1 MVLSFNVYITRQIP
15 DEGINL
21 LKKFCQTV
29 EVNPHDR
36 PLSYDE
42 LLKQVKGRDA
52 ILTMLSDR
60 IDARLINE
68 VTDPC
73 LKHTW
78 TSLKIIANYAVG
90 YDNVDIKAA
99 TAKGIV
105 VTNTPGVLTDSTADM
120 AWTLLFAI
128 TRRIVEGDKL
138 TRAGKFTGWAP
149 MMLLGGDF
157 IGKTLGIIGAG
168 RIGTAT
174 ALRSRGWCMKVLY
187 TTQSNRNSVLE
198 EMLGAKR
205 VDLETLLR
213 GSDFVSIHTP
223 LTEKTKHLIS
233 TKTLSQMKRTAYLI
247 NTARGAIID
256 EGALVNALR
265 NKQIAGAGLDVYE
278 EEPRLKPGLAELDNV
293 VLAPHLGSATIETRA
308 KMAIMAV
315 ENIIAVLNKQ
325 KTKNCVNPEALTND

>member
-1 MVLSFNVYITRQIP
+1 MSFNVYVTRQIP
-15 DEGINL
+15 DEGINF
-21 LKKFCQTV
+21 LKKSSQKV
-29 EVNPHDR
+29 EVNPSDR
-36 PLSYDE
+36 SLAYDE
-42 LLKQVKGRDA
+42 LLRQIKGRDA
-52 ILTMLSDR
+52 ILTMLSDK
-60 IDARLINE
+60 IDAHLIKEATN
-68 VTDPC
+68 
-73 LKHTW
+73 LR
-78 TSLKIIANYAVG
+78 IIANYAVG
-90 YDNVDIKAA
+90 YDNVDVKAA
-99 TAKGIV
+99 TAKGII

-120 AWTLLFAI
+120 AWALLFSIA
-128 TRRIVEGDKL
+128 RRIVEGDKL
-138 TRAGKFTGWAP
+138 TRVGKFVGWSP
-149 MMLLGGDF
+149 MFLLGSDL
-157 IGKTLGIIGAG
+157 IGKTLGVIGAG
-168 RIGTAT
+168 RIGTAM
-174 ALRSRGWCMKVLY
+174 AMRSRGWCMKVLY

>member
-1 MVLSFNVYITRQIP
+1 MSFNMHVTRQIP
-15 DEGINL
+15 EEGINI

-36 PLSYDE
+36 PLTYDE
-42 LLKQVKGRDA
+42 LFRQVKGRDA
-52 ILTMLSDR
+52 ILTMLSDK
-60 IDARLINE
+60 IDAHLINKA
-68 VTDPC
+68 TN
-73 LKHTW
+73 LR
-78 TSLKIIANYAVG
+78 IIANYAVG
-90 YDNVDIKAA
+90 YDNVDVKAA

-120 AWTLLFAI
+120 AWALLFAI
-128 TRRIVEGDKL
+128 VRRIVEGDRL

-157 IGKTLGIIGAG
+157 IGKTLGLIGAG
-168 RIGTAT
+168 RIGTAM

-233 TKTLSQMKRTAYLI
+233 AKALSQMKRTAYLI

-256 EGALVNALR
+256 EAALVNALK

-278 EEPRLKPGLAELDNV
+278 EEPRLKPGLAELNNV
-293 VLAPHLGSATIETRA
+293 VLAPHLGSATIETRT
-308 KMAIMAV
+308 KMAIMAA
-315 ENIIAVLNKQ
+315 ENIIAVLSGQ
-325 KTKNCVNPEALTND
+325 KPKNCVNPEVLTKRS